1 LKGINHFEELDRCT
15 NTYKT
20 NYKKLSKSIYRAEIC
35 YYEKNV

>member
-1 LKGINHFEELDRCT
+1 MNHFGELGRCT

-20 NYKKLSKSIYRAEIC
+20 NYKKLSKSIYWTEIF